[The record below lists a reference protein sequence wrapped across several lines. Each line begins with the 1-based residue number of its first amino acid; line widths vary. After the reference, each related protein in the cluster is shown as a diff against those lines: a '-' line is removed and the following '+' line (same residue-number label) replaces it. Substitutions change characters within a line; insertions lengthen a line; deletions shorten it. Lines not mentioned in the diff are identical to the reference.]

1 MEHPSKNMSCR
12 YCQRNF
18 ELKGIIQHGVQSKKC
33 KKFFSQAQIAYL
45 KDYSK
50 RLSEEKHKVQM
61 ALRYQ
66 HNKKIISEQQIINEL
81 ENGNSFKNV
90 SCIFSK
96 FNIYKLYISVNC

>member
-1 MEHPSKNMSCR
+1 MSCR
-12 YCQRNF
+12 YCRRNF

-66 HNKKIISEQQIINEL
+66 RNKKMISERRMRQKV
-81 ENGNSFKNV
+81 ENPEEFKEKREKRLMNYD
-90 SCIFSK
+90 K
-96 FNIYKLYISVNC
+96 RKRAQR